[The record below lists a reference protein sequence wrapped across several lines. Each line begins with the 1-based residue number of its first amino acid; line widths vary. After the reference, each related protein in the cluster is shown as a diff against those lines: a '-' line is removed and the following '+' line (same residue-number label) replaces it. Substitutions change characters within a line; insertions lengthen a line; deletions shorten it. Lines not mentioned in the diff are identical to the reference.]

1 MLTIGFAFALGVL
14 FPVLKDSFHES
25 RERIGKFKCL
35 KLSTLFISV
44 VLLEPGVYAYV
55 FIELIRCLH
64 AYYNIETA
72 TADVCEYLQFYSG
85 NFESTQWIIPLELIC
100 SGGLDRLKKS
110 NFIVVEELIFLC
122 RSVTSN

>member
-1 MLTIGFAFALGVL
+1 MMLTIGFAFALGVL
-14 FPVLKDSFHES
+14 FPVLM
-25 RERIGKFKCL
+25 ERIGKFKCL

-72 TADVCEYLQFYSG
+72 TADVCEYLQFY
-85 NFESTQWIIPLELIC
+85 NLF
-100 SGGLDRLKKS
+100 GGP
-110 NFIVVEELIFLC
+110 
-122 RSVTSN
+122 